1 MKKKTPSQATSQK
14 SKSESTEIELI
25 IYRIIDKRYSDNES
39 NFKWLADNT
48 LRNFDSKA
56 KLYFWRSTIITSIIG
71 VFIGLSAYLGF
82 PQLSNAIMKHIGEKY
97 VNEQIGL
104 ELQKTRDELA
114 EAQTKLNF
122 VLLRNKAFIGDIS
135 SYNTLTSM
143 AKSSPEAATFIQE
156 IDNYYTEQIPL
167 YGNDLCMNEIHFGY
181 IKDDS
186 PTSKLLQIAEDNNT
200 PLDTRLNALKNITMR
215 YPEDKSIDV
224 NSFCESLIRRVES
237 PVNLIDRRVA
247 IQCLCHIS
255 SVITPNTPLRRT
267 MRLDA
272 VKKWWREYKTGK

>member
-1 MKKKTPSQATSQK
+1 MKKKTPSQATSPAHN
-14 SKSESTEIELI
+14 SKSPEIELMI
-25 IYRIIDKRYSDNES
+25 HQIIDKRISDNEG
-39 NFKWLADNT
+39 NIKWLADKALKNLD
-48 LRNFDSKA
+48 LRISIYSAVFASA
-56 KLYFWRSTIITSIIG
+56 LVITAA
-71 VFIGLSAYLGF
+71 LSSWLGW
-82 PQLSNAIMKHIGEKY
+82 PQLVNAIMKQIGEKY

-135 SYNTLTSM
+135 SYSTLTSM
-143 AKSSPEAATFIQE
+143 AQSSPEAATFIQE
-156 IDNYYTEQIPL
+156 IDNYYTEQMPL

-186 PTSKLLQIAEDNNT
+186 PTSKLLKIAEDNNT

-267 MRLDA
+267 MRPDA
-272 VKKWWREYKTGK
+272 VKKWWREYKTSK

>member
-1 MKKKTPSQATSQK
+1 MKKKTPSQATSPAHN
-14 SKSESTEIELI
+14 SKSPEIELMI
-25 IYRIIDKRYSDNES
+25 HQIIDKRISDNEG
-39 NFKWLADNT
+39 NIKWLADKALKNLD
-48 LRNFDSKA
+48 LRISIYSAVFASA
-56 KLYFWRSTIITSIIG
+56 LVITAA
-71 VFIGLSAYLGF
+71 LSSWLGW
-82 PQLSNAIMKHIGEKY
+82 PQLVNAIMKQIGEKY

-135 SYNTLTSM
+135 SYSTLTSM
-143 AKSSPEAATFIQE
+143 AQSSPEAATFIQE
-156 IDNYYTEQIPL
+156 IDNYYTEQMPL

-186 PTSKLLQIAEDNNT
+186 PTSKLLKIAEDNNT

-215 YPEDKSIDV
+215 CPEDKSIDV

-267 MRLDA
+267 MRPDA
-272 VKKWWREYKTGK
+272 VKKWWREYKTSK

>member
-1 MKKKTPSQATSQK
+1 MKKKTPSQATSPTHN
-14 SKSESTEIELI
+14 SKSPEIELMI
-25 IYRIIDKRYSDNES
+25 HQIIDKRISDNEG
-39 NFKWLADNT
+39 NIKWLADKALKNLD
-48 LRNFDSKA
+48 LRISIYSA
-56 KLYFWRSTIITSIIG
+56 VIASAVVITAA
-71 VFIGLSAYLGF
+71 LSSWLGW
-82 PQLSNAIMKHIGEKY
+82 PQLVNAIMKQIGEKY

-135 SYNTLTSM
+135 SYSTLTSM

-181 IKDDS
+181 IIDNS
-186 PTSKLLQIAEDNNT
+186 PTSELLKVAEDNNT
-200 PLDTRLNALKNITMR
+200 PLDTRLNALKNIAMR

-255 SVITPNTPLRRT
+255 SVITPNTTLRRT
-267 MRLDA
+267 MSPDA
-272 VKKWWREYKTGK
+272 VKKWWTEYKTGK

>member
-1 MKKKTPSQATSQK
+1 MKKKMPSQAASPAHN
-14 SKSESTEIELI
+14 SKSPEIELMI
-25 IYRIIDKRYSDNES
+25 HQIIDKRISDNEG
-39 NFKWLADNT
+39 NIKWLADKALKNLD
-48 LRNFDSKA
+48 LRISI
-56 KLYFWRSTIITSIIG
+56 YSTVIASAVVITAA
-71 VFIGLSAYLGF
+71 LSSWLGW
-82 PQLSNAIMKHIGEKY
+82 PQLVNAIMKQIGEKY

-135 SYNTLTSM
+135 SYSTLTSM

-181 IKDDS
+181 IIDDS
-186 PTSKLLQIAEDNNT
+186 PTSELLKIAEDNNT
-200 PLDTRLNALKNITMR
+200 PLDARLNALKNITMR
-215 YPEDKSIDV
+215 CPDDKSIDV

-267 MRLDA
+267 MSPDA
-272 VKKWWREYKTGK
+272 VKKWWTEYKTGK